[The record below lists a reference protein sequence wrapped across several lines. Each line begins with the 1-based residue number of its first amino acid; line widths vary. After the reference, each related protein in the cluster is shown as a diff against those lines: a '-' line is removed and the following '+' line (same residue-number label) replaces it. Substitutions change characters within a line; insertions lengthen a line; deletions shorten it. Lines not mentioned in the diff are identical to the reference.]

1 MKYTNI
7 NNYYIKKLNFLY
19 KYDYFFNIFH
29 IKNKVKIY
37 RIY

>member
-19 KYDYFFNIFH
+19 KNDYFFNIFH
-29 IKNKVKIY
+29 IKNYYSENI
-37 RIY
+37 